1 MSEVKNVIIAVLI
14 VNSLAI
20 GGILYEIGYF
30 DDDELDE
37 STIITAKL
45 VIKFKNLGENETL
58 IFENITTSESTAYG
72 ILLGGQAQGS
82 YSVTATTHYEFG
94 LFVESIAGWGTCGNC
109 QDEHGFYWL
118 YSVNNNNGDV
128 AANRKIISDGDVVEW
143 NYTNEY

>member
-30 DDDELDE
+30 DDELDE

-58 IFENITTSESTAYG
+58 TFENITTSESTAYG

-94 LFVESIAGWGTCGNC
+94 LFVESIAGW
-109 QDEHGFYWL
+109 
-118 YSVNNNNGDV
+118 
-128 AANRKIISDGDVVEW
+128 
-143 NYTNEY
+143 

>member
-1 MSEVKNVIIAVLI
+1 MSEVRNVIIALLI

-30 DDDELDE
+30 DEDELDGP
-37 STIITAKL
+37 TIVTAKL

-58 IFENITTSESTAYG
+58 IFESVTTSESTAYG

-94 LFVESIAGWGTCGNC
+94 LFVESIDGWGTCGNC
-109 QDEHGFYWL
+109 QDEDGFYWL
-118 YSVNNNNGDV
+118 YSVNDNNGDV